1 MSENNN
7 SFNYTYSSAEQ
18 KEIEAIRKKYTDKP
32 KSAELSKLEQLRKLD
47 NSVTSKATT
56 VSLVVGIISAL
67 VMGFGMS
74 LVMTDLAKTLGIAN
88 PMLVGI
94 VVGVIGMFGV
104 ISAYPLYQFTL
115 KKEREKVAPQVL
127 KLTDELSEK

>member
-32 KSAELSKLEQLRKLD
+32 KSAELSKLEQLRRLD

-94 VVGVIGMFGV
+94 VVGIIGMFGV